1 MIQRHGRRSGFRS
14 VLCFILLLGI
24 VSCTPQP
31 LSDGDRSRT
40 EDARESDAPRRTFHV
55 QIRTVGEKS
64 AADRAVSDAVA
75 WFDGLPE
82 AERPE
87 PLSAVRDL
95 PVDVRWK
102 APFYRVRVG
111 PFSSREAA
119 SAVLRALKS
128 DFPEAFIARQVAAS
142 AS

>member
-1 MIQRHGRRSGFRS
+1 MMQRHGWRSGLRS
-14 VLCFILLLGI
+14 ALCLILLLGV

-75 WFDGLPE
+75 WFDALPE

-87 PLSAVRDL
+87 PLSAVREL

-128 DFPEAFIARQVAAS
+128 DFPEAFIAREVAAS